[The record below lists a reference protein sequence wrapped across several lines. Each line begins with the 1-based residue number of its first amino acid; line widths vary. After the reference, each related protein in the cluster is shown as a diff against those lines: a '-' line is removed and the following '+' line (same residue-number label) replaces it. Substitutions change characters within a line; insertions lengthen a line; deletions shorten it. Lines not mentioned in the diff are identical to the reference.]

1 MANKNILL
9 WIYAVGIIPLTIFYF
24 SALVIG
30 TFFLLPIG
38 LASLIVYPLSVI
50 GISSSSVFG
59 DYARAV
65 LHIFIL
71 ISMPLYPLI
80 IFYLFHVYNLIK
92 LDRKKIFVSKIIIL
106 SIWILYLYLT
116 FTIADVFVL
125 WPK

>member
-30 TFFLLPIG
+30 TFFLLPAF

-71 ISMPLYPLI
+71 ISMPGPI
-80 IFYLFHVYNLIK
+80 NGAAPG
-92 LDRKKIFVSKIIIL
+92 
-106 SIWILYLYLT
+106 WM
-116 FTIADVFVL
+116 IAGYAVTVPATCKFR
-125 WPK
+125 WPTWSVTSHHRWGMRPPY